1 MSCGGELDWIFVG
14 CDQSVE
20 RCVCACVWE
29 RDDDSVCVCG
39 REMTI
44 VCVCVCMCVWGGR
57 KRGSQMCV

>member
-1 MSCGGELDWIFVG
+1 MCVRVCGREMTIV
-14 CDQSVE
+14 
-20 RCVCACVWE
+20 CVCVWE

-44 VCVCVCMCVWGGR
+44 VCVCVYVCVGGR